1 MASNYLEGLLYK
13 SGVEQRPEETKTGG
27 PLFDGTPHHFE
38 KWKLRVLA
46 KLAAAKQAPE
56 EKRDYECA
64 LLASKLLDGLTGDA
78 ADVAQEFGYEKL
90 TAKGGVEALLSTM
103 EDEVMGHSKDEAREL
118 HDIGTRRG
126 RGPMCRQHGETFV

>member
-1 MASNYLEGLLYK
+1 MASNYLEGFFYK
-13 SGVEQRPEETKTGG
+13 TGADQRPEETKTGVL
-27 PLFDGTPHHFE
+27 LFDGTSHHFE

-90 TAKGGVEALLSTM
+90 IAKGGVEALLSTM
-103 EDEVMGHSKDEAREL
+103 EDEVM
-118 HDIGTRRG
+118 
-126 RGPMCRQHGETFV
+126 